1 MTKQQKDTALI
12 VLASFLLLA
21 VAAYSYFGLYSPAK
35 EAKAQ
40 SEQILSSEREVL
52 MALQNQ
58 LKSVPEGE
66 RINPLELQQKVAV
79 EPLTDLILLQVE
91 QAELISGTMIRSV
104 GFSEG
109 PVQLLVPVEGVEN
122 IQQVLTAIELDAYNY
137 ESITAFIKEIEAMN
151 RIMIVESI
159 NFSAYPEQT
168 EQAVNEETLNVSI
181 QFSAYYRPDL
191 IALADTSPRVD
202 APTPANKVNPMPQ
215 NDGTSLVAE
224 NTESDDETDTSTDEA
239 GSDVAG
245 VQSSSFHKVGQGDT
259 LNSIALKYYGTELG
273 EDWIIEAND
282 LPNRTVAVGTV
293 LTIPKR
299 P

>member
-1 MTKQQKDTALI
+1 MNLTKQQKDTGLI
-12 VLASFLLLA
+12 VLASILLLA
-21 VAAYSYFGLYSPAK
+21 VVAYSYFVLYSPAK
-35 EAKAQ
+35 EAKLQ
-40 SEQILSSEREVL
+40 TEQMLTSEREVL

-58 LKSVPEGE
+58 LKSLPEGE

-109 PVQLLVPVEGVEN
+109 PVQLLAPVEGVEN
-122 IQQVLTAIELDAYNY
+122 IQQVLTAIELDAYDY

-159 NFSAYPEQT
+159 NFAAYPEQT
-168 EQAVNEETLNVSI
+168 EQAVEEEALNVSL

-191 IALADTSPRVD
+191 IALSETAPKVD
-202 APTPANKVNPMPQ
+202 APAPANKVNPMPQ
-215 NDGTSLVAE
+215 NDGTNLVVASAE
-224 NTESDDETDTSTDEA
+224 SEDEA
-239 GSDVAG
+239 AEDGDSDVAG

-293 LTIPKR
+293 LTIPNR